1 MSEAGQERATSGR
14 TAGEVLAE
22 SHGLAAV
29 PAISQLAFA
38 RLTLAAR
45 PLQARCNRCNFPVLS
60 KPWGCKNPCANC
72 GTVYP
77 LGDCSD

>member
-1 MSEAGQERATSGR
+1 MSEAAVRSGGQAVGASEMISDRLG
-14 TAGEVLAE
+14 
-22 SHGLAAV
+22 SHTD
-29 PAISQLAFA
+29 
-38 RLTLAAR
+38 RLTAR
-45 PLQARCNRCNFPVLS
+45 PSDRLLCNRCGFPVLS